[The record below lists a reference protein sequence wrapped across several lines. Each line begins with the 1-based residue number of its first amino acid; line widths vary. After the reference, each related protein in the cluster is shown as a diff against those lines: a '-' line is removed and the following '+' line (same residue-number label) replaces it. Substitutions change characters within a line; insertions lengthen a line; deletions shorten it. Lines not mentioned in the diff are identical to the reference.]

1 MLPSQGYVSVS
12 RRPPDVEDYIDIIRR
27 YRSWIVGPLFA
38 GLVISVVVAFLWPDT
53 FVSSAVMRI
62 TPQQVPERL
71 VPSNLNVQMSERL
84 NQMQQEILSRGS
96 LTELIQRPSL
106 DLYKKERNSKPME
119 DIVEMMRK
127 DIKLAILETPAS
139 GGKKMASAFQI
150 SFSYPERYKA
160 QAVVAQLVTKF
171 TEQNVAVL
179 RQTSSL
185 TTNFLNDELN
195 SAKLNLDRLDKE
207 VTQFRVENAGRLPD
221 QLQSNLTT
229 LNALETSVATLNE
242 TINRN
247 SQEKMALETQLQN
260 FKNQSNFFSN
270 MVADTPVPTT
280 SAQFVKNERLVQLN
294 KLIIEL
300 NSRLAALRETYREE
314 YPDIRQMK
322 RQIDTLKD
330 ERDKLEKEEALQM
343 AQQAQE
349 QQDAAAA
356 KSAEPP
362 RKAVSPQVAKAL
374 EDIKMQIN
382 LVETAIRTK
391 ELDIKERMRQQV
403 EIRQK
408 IAGYQSRIEVSPIN
422 QQKYIAL
429 MRDYDLAKE
438 KYDEMSK
445 RKALSETA
453 TNMEDRK
460 AGENLEVLDPASL
473 PESPTEPNRLIIAA
487 IGTGI
492 GFVVGVF
499 LAGARELKDTSLKN
513 LKDVRAYT
521 NLAVLS
527 SIPLLEN
534 ALLVRRKRR
543 LFWLAWTSAVII
555 GTIAMSGSMYY
566 YYFGRT

>member
-1 MLPSQGYVSVS
+1 MVPSQGYVGVS
-12 RRPPDVEDYIDIIRR
+12 RRPPDIEDYIDIVRR

-38 GLVISVVVAFLWPDT
+38 GLVISVVAAFLWPDT

-62 TPQQVPERL
+62 TPQSIPDRL
-71 VPSNLNVQMSERL
+71 VPSNLNVAMSERL

-106 DLYKKERNSKPME
+106 ELYKKERQSKPME
-119 DIVEMMRK
+119 DIVELMRAK
-127 DIKLAILETPAS
+127 IRLNILETSTS
-139 GGKKMASAFQI
+139 GGKKTASAFQI

-179 RQTSSL
+179 RNQSNL

-195 SAKLNLDRLDKE
+195 AAKLNLDRLDKE
-207 VTQFRVENAGRLPD
+207 VTQFRMENAGRLPD

-229 LNALETSVATLNE
+229 LNALEAQLATLSE

-260 FKNQSNFFSN
+260 YRNQANFFTN
-270 MVADTPVPTT
+270 MLAETPQASS
-280 SAQFVKNERLVQLN
+280 SAQLVKNERLVQLN

-314 YPDIRQMK
+314 YPDIRQLK
-322 RQIDTLKD
+322 AQTDTLKT
-330 ERDKLEKEEALQM
+330 ERDRLEKEEAV
-343 AQQAQE
+343 QQAQM
-349 QQDAAAA
+349 QQETAA
-356 KSAEPP
+356 KSAEPV
-362 RKAVSPQVAKAL
+362 KKIVSPQVAKAL
-374 EDIKMQIN
+374 EDIKMQIAT
-382 LVETAIRTK
+382 VETAIRTK
-391 ELDIKERMRQQV
+391 DLDIKERMKHQV
-403 EIRQK
+403 DVHNK
-408 IAGYQSRIEVSPIN
+408 IQAYQSRIEVSPIN

-445 RKALSETA
+445 RKGLSETA

-543 LFWLAWTSAVII
+543 LFWLAWTSAVIV